1 VRFALSDGNEDHN
14 VEETLNPAQCNFPIY
29 NQRTK
34 YIAGSSGNT
43 LIISSPKQSSTS
55 LGSRKASPKNDLR
68 NEQFY
73 AAHPTIFIFLDV
85 LSKIQTTTYVK
96 VRTIHM
102 PAVIRRSEMEKLS
115 YLMDQYS
122 KLQANEIDRYQFVKA
137 IGYKY
142 SAKTDI

>member
-1 VRFALSDGNEDHN
+1 LWSSLPS
-14 VEETLNPAQCNFPIY
+14 LNAKRTTNGAELFHAHYIDY
-29 NQRTK
+29 N
-34 YIAGSSGNT
+34 G
-43 LIISSPKQSSTS
+43 
-55 LGSRKASPKNDLR
+55 
-68 NEQFY
+68 QFY
-73 AAHPTIFIFLDV
+73 AAHLTIFIFLDV
-85 LSKIQTTTYVK
+85 LSKIQTKTYVK

-102 PAVIRRSEMEKLS
+102 PAVIRRSKMEKLS

>member
-1 VRFALSDGNEDHN
+1 ML
-14 VEETLNPAQCNFPIY
+14 EETLNPAQCNFPIY

-34 YIAGSSGNT
+34 YIADL
-43 LIISSPKQSSTS
+43 LISKLTKRRQVVCSDQQ
-55 LGSRKASPKNDLR
+55 RKI
-68 NEQFY
+68 Y
-73 AAHPTIFIFLDV
+73 AAHPTMFIFLDV
-85 LSKIQTTTYVK
+85 LSKIQTTYLK

-102 PAVIRRSEMEKLS
+102 PAVIRRSEMENLS

-122 KLQANEIDRYQFVKA
+122 KLQPNEIDRYQFVKA